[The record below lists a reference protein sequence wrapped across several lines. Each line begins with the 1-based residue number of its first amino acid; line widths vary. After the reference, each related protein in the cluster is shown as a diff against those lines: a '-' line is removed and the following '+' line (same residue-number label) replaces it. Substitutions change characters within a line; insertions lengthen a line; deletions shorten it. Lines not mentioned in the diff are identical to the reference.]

1 MPKAIDITG
10 QRFGRL
16 VAIRRSHL
24 HSKSRRLHWLC
35 RCDCGQFS
43 TPTVNALRSGNTRS
57 CGCTGRNFR
66 HGYTSRDKRNRH
78 PLYNIWSQM
87 LHRCNNPNAKEYK
100 NYGARGITVCTRWR
114 DFPAFLVDV
123 GERPS
128 SGLSID
134 RINNDG
140 NYEPGNVRWAT
151 PKEQSN
157 NTRRNQ
163 REQSKCLSQS

>member
-1 MPKAIDITG
+1 
-10 QRFGRL
+10 
-16 VAIRRSHL
+16 
-24 HSKSRRLHWLC
+24 
-35 RCDCGQFS
+35 
-43 TPTVNALRSGNTRS
+43 
-57 CGCTGRNFR
+57 
-66 HGYTSRDKRNRH
+66 
-78 PLYNIWSQM
+78 M

-100 NYGARGITVCTRWR
+100 NYGARGITVCDRWR
-114 DFPAFLVDV
+114 DFPAFLADV

-163 REQSKCLSQS
+163 RDQSKCLSQS